1 MESSGARRDNERVP
15 ILGALKGEVMVFQ
28 SLTVLDIS
36 SGGAL
41 VETTFPLHV
50 DSLHD
55 FRLTLGDRSIV
66 VKGRIAHCSIG
77 DLDEGRVAYRS
88 GVEFVDPPP
97 HVQAAIDGFI
107 ESIRA
112 ARRGDG

>member
-1 MESSGARRDNERVP
+1 MNSGGTRRDDERVP

-36 SGGAL
+36 AGGAL
-41 VETTFPLHV
+41 VETEFPLHV

-55 FRLTLGDRSIV
+55 FRLTLGDRSV
-66 VKGRIAHCSIG
+66 VLKGRIAHCSIG
-77 DLDEGRVAYRS
+77 DLEEGRVAYRS

-97 HVQAAIDGFI
+97 HVQAALGEFI

-112 ARRGDG
+112 TRRSDV